1 MRLIIVSNRLPVTA
15 EKKNGGLT
23 FTESPGGLATGL
35 LTFLSH
41 LENTNFGFS
50 DYIWLGWPGS
60 SIEEKNR
67 KNVKKVLLEKHHCY
81 PVFLTDKEMDNFY
94 EGFCNDTIWPLFHYF
109 PSYTVYNEEYWS
121 YYRKANV
128 SFVDALM
135 EIIKPDDV
143 VWIHDYHLM
152 LLPGLVRK
160 KLQNVPIGFF
170 LHIPFPSFE
179 TFRLLPNAWRRE
191 ILEGLL
197 AGDLIGFHTYDYTQY
212 FMQCAKRILSYE
224 QYIGKLHVNNR
235 IVKVDT
241 FPMGIDFNKFHLSM
255 GDSET
260 RKIAEG
266 YRKLLGD
273 SKVILSMDRL
283 DYTKGIQKRLEG
295 YDMFLKNNP
304 EWHGRV
310 VLISIVVPSRMGVD
324 QYQQMKRQI
333 DETIGRIN
341 GTFGNVNWTPILY
354 QFKNLS
360 FNSIAA
366 LYNLSDIALV
376 TPLRDGMNLVAK
388 EYMASRV
395 EKTGVLILSE
405 MAGAAKELGEAII
418 INPFY
423 VEEIA
428 NAMKVA
434 LEMPKLE
441 QISRNQSMQTR
452 LERYHVVRWAEDFIG
467 TLISFRN
474 EKKKMSHKVLA
485 PNFMKQLVN
494 EFNSARKKLLFLD
507 YDGTLVPFA
516 DTPEGAEPDEEL
528 IKLLVKLSNIRDTE
542 VVIISGR
549 EKSSLQSWF
558 GNLNVNMI
566 AEHGAW
572 IRVRNGEW
580 KMIKQLTSHWK
591 PDILPVLEAYTD
603 RLSGSFVEHKDFSL
617 AWHFRNADPELSDLR
632 VRELVDNLQD
642 MSAHRDLQIVEGN
655 KVVEIKNSGISK
667 GIAAQYLIPRTG
679 ADFILAVG
687 DDRSDEDLFK
697 ILPEGAYSIKVGL
710 TKSYAR
716 FNANDYGDV
725 RKLLEQMAKQG
736 SADLSIKPRA

>member
-15 EKKNGGLT
+15 EEKDGGLS
-23 FTESPGGLATGL
+23 FTESSGGLATGL
-35 LTFLSH
+35 LTFLGRLQSSK
-41 LENTNFGFS
+41 LGFS

-60 SIEEKNR
+60 SIGVKNR
-67 KNVKKVLLEKHHCY
+67 KNLKKVLLEKHHCY
-81 PVFLTDKEMDNFY
+81 PVFLTDIEMDNFY

-121 YYRKANV
+121 YYKKANV
-128 SFVDALM
+128 TFFNALM

-152 LLPGLVRK
+152 LLPGLVRN
-160 KLQNVPIGFF
+160 KLPNVPIGFF

-179 TFRLLPNAWRRE
+179 TYRLLPSAWRRE

-197 AGDLIGFHTYDYTQY
+197 ASDLIGFHTHDYTQY
-212 FMQCAKRILSYE
+212 FMQCTRRILSHE
-224 QYIGKLHVNNR
+224 QDIGKVYVDNR
-235 IVKVDT
+235 VAKVDT
-241 FPMGIDFNKFHLSM
+241 FPMGIDFNRFHSAM
-255 GDSET
+255 NDSET
-260 RKIAEG
+260 RRIAEG

-283 DYTKGIQKRLEG
+283 DYTKGILKRLEG
-295 YDMFLKNNP
+295 YDMFLRRNP

-310 VLISIVVPSRMGVD
+310 SLVSIVVPSRMGVE

-333 DETIGRIN
+333 DETIGKIN
-341 GTFGNVNWTPILY
+341 GTYGNINWTPILY

-360 FNSIAA
+360 FNNIAA

-388 EYMASRV
+388 EYMASRA

-405 MAGAAKELGEAII
+405 MAGAASELGEAII

-428 NAMKVA
+428 NAMKEA

-441 QISRNQSMQTR
+441 QIKRNQSMQTR
-452 LERYHVVRWAEDFIG
+452 LERFHVLKWAEDFIG
-467 TLISFRN
+467 AILSFKN
-474 EKKKMSHKVLA
+474 EQKKMSLKMLA
-485 PNFMKQLVN
+485 PDIVKQLVN
-494 EFNSARKKLLFLD
+494 EFVSARKKLLFLD

-516 DTPEGAEPDEEL
+516 DAPQKAEPDDEL
-528 IKLLVKLSNIRDTE
+528 IKLLVKLSNIDNTE

-549 EKSSLQSWF
+549 EKSSLQKWLS
-558 GNLNVNMI
+558 NVNVSII

-572 IRVRNGEW
+572 VKERNEEW
-580 KMIKQLTSHWK
+580 KMIKQLTSDWK
-591 PDILPVLEAYTD
+591 PDILPILEVYTA

-617 AWHFRNADPELSDLR
+617 AWHFRNADPELSLLR
-632 VRELVDNLQD
+632 VRELISNLRDFTVQ
-642 MSAHRDLQIVEGN
+642 RDLQIVEGK

-667 GIAAQYLIPRTG
+667 GIAAHYLISRKG
-679 ADFILAVG
+679 ADFIMAVG
-687 DDRSDEDLFK
+687 DDRTDEDLFK
-697 ILPEGAYSIKVGL
+697 IVPEGAYSIKVGL
-710 TKSYAR
+710 TETYAR
-716 FNANDYGDV
+716 FNVNDYEDV
-725 RKLLEQMAKQG
+725 RKLLEK
-736 SADLSIKPRA
+736 LR